1 MSTARTALDVLVVE
15 DDESTAELERR
26 ALSRGGIRAHLVRGV
41 PDALAALEG
50 SQAFRAVLLDH
61 GLPDGD
67 PWRVVKA
74 ADAKE
79 PRVPVIMVTA
89 TGSEKVAAEALQR
102 GVFEYVKKADSFWDR
117 LVEVVERAAR
127 AADAEAGLRRSDQLL
142 NLIGNNASDM
152 VCLADRDGRIQ
163 YISPSCEAILGFEQR
178 DVLGRSLFDFV
189 EPEDW
194 SSTLVSQAAGTNVPH
209 VSTTVRARHR
219 DGHTVWLESNGAVRR
234 HPVTREVEE
243 VLSILRDVT
252 ERRAAEERLARS
264 ERTLR
269 LTLDGAPIGMALVGL
284 EGTFLR
290 VNHALC
296 TIVGY
301 SAEELSRLKFQ
312 AITHPDDLGA
322 DVHLARELAD
332 GRIPSYRLAK
342 RYVRKDHTLV
352 DVMLHASVL
361 RDEAQQPVCYIA
373 QIEDITE
380 RKAAEAALRASEA
393 ALREAL
399 GDREVLL
406 REVHH
411 RVKNNLQVVSSLI
424 NLQSGKVPDDAT
436 RAALAEINGRV
447 RAIARLHEKL
457 YQSKDFERIDMTEYV
472 RGLVSDLSR
481 MYRSEGRDVKLIV
494 HVDAIGLD
502 LDVATPCGIILNEL
516 ITNALKHAFAKWPEG
531 GGEIRVSFK
540 RTGGS
545 FALTVA
551 DNGVGLPDLSALD
564 HTTSL
569 GWVLIRA
576 LGEQIGGQ
584 IHVDGSRGVS
594 CTVVFPARG

>member
-1 MSTARTALDVLVVE
+1 MSEPRTALEVLVVE

-26 ALSRGGIRAHLVRGV
+26 ALTRAGIRAHLVRGV
-41 PDALAALEG
+41 PDALGALAG
-50 SQAFRAVLLDH
+50 PQAFRAVLLDH

-79 PRVPVIMVTA
+79 PRIPVIMVTA
-89 TGSEKVAAEALQR
+89 TGSERVAAEALQR

-117 LVEVVERAAR
+117 LAEVIERAAR
-127 AADAEAGLRRSDQLL
+127 AADAEEGLRRSDQLL
-142 NLIGNNASDM
+142 TLIGNNASDM
-152 VCLADRDGRIQ
+152 VCLGDREGRIR
-163 YISPSCEAILGFEQR
+163 YISPSCEAILGYEQR
-178 DVLGRSLFDFV
+178 DILGRRLFDFV

-194 SSTLVSQAAGTNVPH
+194 SSTLVNQAARTNAPH
-209 VSTTVRARHR
+209 ASTTVRARHR
-219 DGHTVWLESNGAVRR
+219 DGHTVWLESNGAIRR
-234 HPVTREVEE
+234 HPVTHEVQE

-284 EGTFLR
+284 DGRFLR
-290 VNHALC
+290 VNQALC

-301 SAEELSRLKFQ
+301 SPEELSQLTFQ
-312 AITHPDDLGA
+312 AITHPEDLGA
-322 DVHLARELAD
+322 DVHLSRELAE
-332 GRIPSYRLAK
+332 GRIPGYQLAK
-342 RYVRKDHTLV
+342 RYIRKNSTPV
-352 DVMLHASVL
+352 DVMLHASLL

-393 ALREAL
+393 ALRKAL
-399 GDREVLL
+399 SDREVLL

-424 NLQSGKVPDDAT
+424 NLQSGKVADEAT

-457 YQSKDFERIDMTEYV
+457 YQSKDFEHIDMTEYV
-472 RGLVSDLSR
+472 RGLVGDLSR

-494 HVDAIGLD
+494 HVDAIGLT

-516 ITNALKHAFAKWPEG
+516 ITNALKHAFAKWPAG
-531 GGEIRVSFK
+531 GAQIRVSFK
-540 RTGGS
+540 RTGES

-564 HTTSL
+564 HTASL
-569 GWVLIRA
+569 GWVLVRA
-576 LGEQIGGQ
+576 LAEQIGGRVQ
-584 IHVDGSRGVS
+584 VDGLRGVS
-594 CTVVFPARG
+594 CTVTFPAPA